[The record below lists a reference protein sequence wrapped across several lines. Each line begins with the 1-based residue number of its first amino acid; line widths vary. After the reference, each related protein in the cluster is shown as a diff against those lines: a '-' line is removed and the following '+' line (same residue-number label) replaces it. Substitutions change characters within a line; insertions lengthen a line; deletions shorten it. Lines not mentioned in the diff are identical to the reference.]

1 MNRTSR
7 IRLTGTLAL
16 LCIAGVAPSAAP
28 AADGQKVGQAE
39 LIRNQVVN
47 VDGAQLVPINVGDDV
62 MRDAV
67 IRTSADANA
76 RFGLIDNTKLTLG
89 PGAELKIDRAVLA
102 GESRYK
108 QITI

>member
-1 MNRTSR
+1 MIPRNARA
-7 IRLTGTLAL
+7 AL
-16 LCIAGVAPSAAP
+16 RDRRRDIQPL
-28 AADGQKVGQAE
+28 AADAQKVGQAE
-39 LIRNQVVN
+39 LIRNEVVN
-47 VDGAQLVPINVGDDV
+47 VDGAQLVLINVGDDV

-102 GESRYK
+102 EPVALQADHHSPD
-108 QITI
+108 